1 MSSRIFY
8 CRSAMPLTK
17 VEKINS
23 NSFWCIWEITENYD
37 QLSRMV
43 TISED
48 GEKELER
55 ISHPVKRKERLA
67 SRRCVQELV
76 KQTGKEYKGITKDE
90 HDKPHLID
98 LNYHISISHSY
109 PFAVAILHKML
120 PVGIDIEKP
129 VEKLGRISHRF
140 LNDEEFA
147 DCDGDLRKLC
157 IYWAGKEAI
166 FKLNG
171 KIGLN
176 FKQDIRIYPFE
187 PQEQDVIRSEF
198 VSGEGVARVALN
210 YLDVSSH
217 LVCYCF

>member
-1 MSSRIFY
+1 
-8 CRSAMPLTK
+8 MPITK
-17 VEKINS
+17 LEKINS
-23 NSFWCIWEITENYD
+23 NSFWCFWEITENYD
-37 QLSRMV
+37 QLTQKV
-43 TISED
+43 TISDE
-48 GEKELER
+48 GKHELEN
-55 ISHPVKRKERLA
+55 ISHPIKQKERLA
-67 SRRCVQELV
+67 SRGCVQELV
-76 KQTGKEYKGITKDE
+76 KKVGKDYKGITKDE

-109 PFAVAILHKML
+109 PYAVAILHKKL

-140 LNDEEFA
+140 LNDQEFA

-176 FKQDIRIYPFE
+176 FKRDIRIYPFNLV
-187 PQEQDVIRSEF
+187 QKDVIRSEF
-198 VSGEGVARVALN
+198 AVGDDVARIALN
-210 YLDVSSH
+210 YQELASH
-217 LVCYCF
+217 IICYSF